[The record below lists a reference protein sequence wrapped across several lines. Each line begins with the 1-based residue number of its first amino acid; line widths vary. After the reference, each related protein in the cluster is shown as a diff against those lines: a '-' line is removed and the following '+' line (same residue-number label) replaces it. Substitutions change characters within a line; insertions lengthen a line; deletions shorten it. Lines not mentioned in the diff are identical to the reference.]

1 MGMRVL
7 AGTLCLIW
15 RQDWAAVKALWGP
28 DLRSRMPF
36 SDRLMPMIL
45 VEATRGIVVPSR
57 VGAGGFV
64 SRGMMM
70 FMDLVA
76 LNSIWWLR
84 AQILLRADGSTSI
97 QSPFSETLHSCCHL
111 QQAHW
116 SCADHHLQHPQLQP
130 AGQHVGPTCCGETGN
145 Y

>member
-57 VGAGGFV
+57 VKAGGFV

-76 LNSIWWLR
+76 LNSIWWSR
-84 AQILLRADGSTSI
+84 AQLATWLRWAWWCSWLLESRERSSA
-97 QSPFSETLHSCCHL
+97 
-111 QQAHW
+111 
-116 SCADHHLQHPQLQP
+116 
-130 AGQHVGPTCCGETGN
+130 
-145 Y
+145 